1 MVLSSREELVV
12 RKAIMRAV
20 GTLVLVVAATGIVFV
35 VGMRTKSAI
44 VVNGVRRLGR
54 TMRPL
59 AIRSAGGP
67 GASAS
72 VVRHRR
78 EDVRPSL
85 LDAGGAVP
93 VDDGFVIALPYGLAA
108 DWLQNVLA
116 SGSATIVHEGTA
128 VEVDRPEVVALSSV
142 EGQFSRGDQR
152 AHRVFGVAQ
161 CLRVR
166 RRAADAPDPPDPTI
180 GERLG

>member
-1 MVLSSREELVV
+1 V
-12 RKAIMRAV
+12 RKAIMRAA

-35 VGMRTKSAI
+35 VGMRTKSPI

-72 VVRHRR
+72 VVHHIGRTSG
-78 EDVRPSL
+78 RPYSTPV
-85 LDAGGAVP
+85 GAVP

-142 EGQFSRGDQR
+142 EDQFSRGDQR

-180 GERLG
+180 GERVG